1 MINRSSRPIA
11 TLFGIPLHLH
21 WSAVLTALLVAVS
34 APAAVGISGGGLGAS
49 LLIACAT
56 GLGSWLLGYPFLTST
71 FAHPVLPIVGELP
84 IASAAAFDLGVYLAV
99 VGATVLALTGVGRL
113 ARTGG

>member
-1 MINRSSRPIA
+1 MRRRAAGDSVRAGLGGRAERRHHQPGRTA
-11 TLFGIPLHLH
+11 DDAFRRKLDLLHL
-21 WSAVLTALLVAVS
+21 A
-34 APAAVGISGGGLGAS
+34 LGAS

-56 GLGSWLLGYPFLTST
+56 GLASWLLGYPFLTSS

-84 IASAAAFDLGVYLAV
+84 LASAAAFDLGVYLAV

-113 ARTGG
+113 ARTER